1 MSMKTAII
9 ALIFIINCHTTEI
22 IISKTAGSE
31 SSAPQE
37 TKKEHLII
45 MGLWSL
51 PWKKYYQPQC
61 QKPVKIVMK
70 RDAFDSFLHVFL
82 GGIYTPRTTEIYCEQ
97 K

>member
-1 MSMKTAII
+1 MSMKYIIFAII
-9 ALIFIINCHTTEI
+9 FIFNCHTTEI
-22 IISKTAGSE
+22 IISKSGETD
-31 SSAPQE
+31 SAVLQE

-51 PWKKYYQPQC
+51 PWKKYYQPKC
-61 QKPVKIVMK
+61 DKPVKIVMK
-70 RDAFDSFLHVFL
+70 RDFLDSSLHIVL